1 MDLFRTRMRLVLGV
15 VAGALAAVV
24 VSVVL
29 VQRSGGEALPR
40 TTYTP
45 VQFEAHRAFPMDTLA
60 DVGARA
66 DAVILATVL
75 AEAEVEDP
83 EVIERGEGYLGR
95 RLTLHVDRILWQRK
109 NAPSPPETFET
120 GGGSWRY
127 SEGARTPFVFFGEV
141 GEQYLFVVDKNT
153 QDPDGD
159 GYRWIHEI
167 TLGAPIIN
175 GRTPTQIDS
184 DKPFFAAIR
193 GKTPEEL
200 ERLLAATLGD

>member
-1 MDLFRTRMRLVLGV
+1 MDLFRTRMRLLLGV
-15 VAGALAAVV
+15 VAGALAAVA

-45 VQFEAHRAFPMDTLA
+45 VQFEAHRAFPMDTL
-60 DVGARA
+60 
-66 DAVILATVL
+66 
-75 AEAEVEDP
+75 

-95 RLTLHVDRILWQRK
+95 RLTLHVDRILSQRK

-127 SEGARTPFVFFGEV
+127 SEGTRTPFVFFGEV
-141 GEQYLFVVDKNT
+141 GKQYLFVVDNNT

-200 ERLLAATLGD
+200 ELLFAATLGGR